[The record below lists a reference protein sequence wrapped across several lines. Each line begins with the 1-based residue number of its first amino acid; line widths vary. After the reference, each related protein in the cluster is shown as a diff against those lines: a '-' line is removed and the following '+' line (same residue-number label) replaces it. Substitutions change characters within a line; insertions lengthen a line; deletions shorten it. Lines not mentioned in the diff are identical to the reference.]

1 MPDIEAVNV
10 LNEIINSEARSR
22 WTSPYAQSYTPARIK
37 QILASAWN
45 GCLLDQWTLFDLM
58 EDTWPRLS
66 KNLSE
71 IKEKAKRLEWSVM
84 PWSEEE
90 DEPTT
95 SAQEKAQLCKRGIW
109 DMKPDPTTEQRGWEE
124 TILAIVDAYAKG
136 FSVMEIDWELRS
148 GEVLPKA
155 TRWVN
160 PQYYALASE
169 GNQLMLNPV
178 SGDVNTQGL
187 KPGYSYLYQFPPN
200 KFLIAKHDHKVG
212 APGTNALLRPLAF
225 YWAMANFT
233 SQWLM
238 EFSEMFG
245 TPFRWAT
252 YKDKSPGVLTKLLT
266 MLKNVGRAGYGAFP
280 EGTEMNFIEPKNSI
294 TGNPQTYSLEYAD
307 KQADLLILHQTL
319 TTDVGDSGSRA
330 LGDVHE
336 SVRADVVMAVAGVVE
351 KVINEQLFPSICQL
365 NYGNSE
371 ECPWIKASQADW
383 IESAAML
390 ERDKQI
396 LSIPGV
402 KVSKQWFFDR
412 HGLPMPEEG
421 MSEEDLVGGGGP
433 FQEEEGKPGQPG
445 KPDQNLKAKAGDLG
459 EQDRA
464 RNKLAD
470 AWLEQLTGVEGR
482 WLGSVKPFF
491 THLIAAAESETVT
504 DKQLVQAVQRASDVM
519 PELFRNLDTEAVADA
534 LEKAM
539 GAAAFNGAN
548 LRAAGRR
555 KS

>member
-1 MPDIEAVNV
+1 MPDVDPINV
-10 LNEIINSEARSR
+10 LDEVIRSDARGR

-45 GCLLDQWTLFDLM
+45 GCLHDQWTLFDLM
-58 EDTWPRLS
+58 EDTWPRLA

-71 IKEKAKRLEWSVM
+71 IKEKAKRLEWSVL
-84 PWSEEE
+84 PWSDDEG
-90 DEPTT
+90 EPTAK
-95 SAQEKAQLCKRGIW
+95 AQDKAQLCKRGIW
-109 DMKPDPTTEQRGWEE
+109 GMKPDPTSEQRGWEE
-124 TILAIVDAYAKG
+124 TILAIADAYAKG
-136 FSVMEIDWELRS
+136 FSVMEIDWENRA

-155 TRWVN
+155 TRWIN

-169 GNQLMLNPV
+169 GNRLMLNPV
-178 SGDVNTQGL
+178 MGEINTAGL
-187 KPGYSYLYQFPPN
+187 KPGYSYLYEFPAN

-212 APGTNALLRPLAF
+212 TPGTNALLRPLAF

-280 EGTEMNFIEPKNSI
+280 EGTELKFIEPKNSI

-336 SVRADVVMAVAGVVE
+336 SVRSDVVMAVAGVVE
-351 KVINEQLFPSICQL
+351 RVINEQLLPAICRL
-365 NYGNSE
+365 NYGDDS
-371 ECPWIKASQADW
+371 ECPWVKAEAADY
-383 IESAAML
+383 IRSAAML
-390 ERDKQI
+390 ERDKAL

-402 KVSKQWFFDR
+402 KVSRPWFY
-412 HGLPMPEEG
+412 
-421 MSEEDLVGGGGP
+421 DL
-433 FQEEEGKPGQPG
+433 
-445 KPDQNLKAKAGDLG
+445 
-459 EQDRA
+459 
-464 RNKLAD
+464 
-470 AWLEQLTGVEGR
+470 
-482 WLGSVKPFF
+482 S
-491 THLIAAAESETVT
+491 LIHI
-504 DKQLVQAVQRASDVM
+504 
-519 PELFRNLDTEAVADA
+519 
-534 LEKAM
+534 
-539 GAAAFNGAN
+539 
-548 LRAAGRR
+548 
-555 KS
+555 